1 MPTRIF
7 AITAARETV
16 SLDNQGRAGV
26 SFTASNTGPKPMAGQ
41 AKLISIGS
49 TKEAWLSL
57 EGEHERKFA
66 KGEAQQFTVKVAVP
80 PGTPVGKYSFRLNI
94 ISVENPDDEFTEGP
108 SVSFEV
114 KELAPAAVAPRK
126 FPWWIVAVAGV
137 LVLGGGLIT
146 WLLMPEKVKVPN
158 MVGMPF
164 EEAVNSLNTAKLKL
178 AKETKDTGT
187 QKPGIVIEQSP
198 KAKEDVS
205 AGSEVKLTIEG
216 VSVRVP
222 DLTEKTVAQAWVQLN
237 DLNLVPKYRDGEA
250 ARVSALLNKVRW
262 QSPEA
267 GVLVAPGT
275 TVTYSA
281 AP

>member
-1 MPTRIF
+1 M
-7 AITAARETV
+7 
-16 SLDNQGRAGV
+16 
-26 SFTASNTGPKPMAGQ
+26 
-41 AKLISIGS
+41 
-49 TKEAWLSL
+49 
-57 EGEHERKFA
+57 
-66 KGEAQQFTVKVAVP
+66 
-80 PGTPVGKYSFRLNI
+80 
-94 ISVENPDDEFTEGP
+94 
-108 SVSFEV
+108 
-114 KELAPAAVAPRK
+114 
-126 FPWWIVAVAGV
+126 

-178 AKETKDTGT
+178 AKETKTTGT